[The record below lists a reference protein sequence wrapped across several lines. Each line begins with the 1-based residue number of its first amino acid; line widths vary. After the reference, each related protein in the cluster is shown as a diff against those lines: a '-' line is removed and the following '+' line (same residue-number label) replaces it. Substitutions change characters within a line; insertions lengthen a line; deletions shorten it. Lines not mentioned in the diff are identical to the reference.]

1 MEPILTSA
9 AIGEWLQQWMHKGA
23 AEPAYRQLYR
33 LLRQCILE
41 GRLGAGTRLPSSRQL
56 AADLG
61 IARNTVLQVY
71 EQLAVEGYV
80 SAATGRGTF
89 VEDISHDLPV
99 RARPVASDDTDPRWA
114 ASQSGLSKRGQ
125 RLMASLGY
133 SDRQYG
139 AFMAGVPDVSAFP
152 AREWMRIQNRHWRK
166 LRPELLSYAPAGGL
180 PPLRQALSEH
190 LGATRSVNSHAG
202 QVVITSGIHQSIDVA
217 VRLLCDV
224 GDRVWIEEPAYWG
237 IRNLLL
243 SQGMEVVGI
252 PVDAEGINPRGADLQ
267 RPPRLIVVTPSHQ
280 YPLGMVMSLGRR
292 RRLLE
297 FARQH
302 GCWIIEDDYD
312 SDFRY
317 GARPLPSLQGLD
329 ETGLVIYAGSFSK
342 MLFPG
347 LRLGYAV
354 VPDRLATAF
363 ASGVAELYREGQLMT
378 QSIMAEFLREGFVS
392 SHMRRMRTLYAARR
406 ARLIDAV
413 QARYGNALRIVG
425 DKAGLH
431 LVLALPRSADDAS
444 ICRVAYQR
452 GIMARP
458 LSSYYL
464 RPERAQKGLVLGY
477 AGVREDD
484 IPNAFTMLAD
494 VIDAAL
500 AKG

>member
-1 MEPILTSA
+1 
-9 AIGEWLQQWMHKGA
+9 MHKGSG
-23 AEPAYRQLYR
+23 EPAYRQLYR
-33 LLRQCILE
+33 LLRQCILD
-41 GRLGAGTRLPSSRQL
+41 GKLGAGARLPSSRQL
-56 AADLG
+56 AADLS

-80 SAATGRGTF
+80 SAATGKGTF
-89 VEDISHDLPV
+89 VEDISHELPE
-99 RARPVASDDTDPRWA
+99 RAKPVAQDDSVSRW
-114 ASQSGLSKRGQ
+114 SGNEPLLSARGE
-125 RLMASLGY
+125 RLLGSLGY

-139 AFMAGVPDVSAFP
+139 AFMAGVPDVSEFP
-152 AREWMRIQNRHWRK
+152 AREWMRIQNRHWRR
-166 LRPELLSYAPAGGL
+166 LRPELLSYAPSGGH

-190 LGATRSVNSHAG
+190 LGASRSVESHAG
-202 QVVITSGIHQSIDVA
+202 QVVITSGIHQAIDVA

-237 IRNLLL
+237 IRNLLI

-252 PVDAEGINPRGADLQ
+252 PVDAEGINPSSTDMS

-280 YPLGMVMSLGRR
+280 YPLGMVMSLARR
-292 RRLLE
+292 RRILE

-317 GARPLPSLQGLD
+317 GTRPLPSLQGLD

-342 MLFPG
+342 TLFPG

-354 VPDRLATAF
+354 VPERLAGAF

-378 QSIMAEFLREGFVS
+378 QSVMAEFLREGFVS
-392 SHMRRMRTLYAARR
+392 SHMRRMRSLYAARR
-406 ARLIDAV
+406 ACLIDAV
-413 QARYGNALRIVG
+413 QARYGSALRIIG

-431 LVLALPRSADDAS
+431 LVLALPRTVDDARL
-444 ICRVAYQR
+444 CRVAYQR

-458 LSSYYL
+458 LSMYYL
-464 RPERAQKGLVLGY
+464 EPERGQKGLVLGY
-477 AGVREDD
+477 AGVPEGD
-484 IPNAFTMLAD
+484 IATSFTVLAD

-500 AKG
+500 KPS

>member
-1 MEPILTSA
+1 
-9 AIGEWLQQWMHKGA
+9 MHKGSG
-23 AEPAYRQLYR
+23 EPAYRQLYR

-41 GRLGAGTRLPSSRQL
+41 GKLGPGVRLPSSRQL
-56 AADLG
+56 AADLS

-80 SAATGRGTF
+80 SAATGKGTF
-89 VEDISHDLPV
+89 VEDISHELPV
-99 RARPVASDDTDPRWA
+99 RARPVAQGDA
-114 ASQSGLSKRGQ
+114 ASRWSGKEGILSARGE
-125 RLMASLGY
+125 RLLSFLGY

-139 AFMAGVPDVSAFP
+139 AFMAGVPDVSEFP
-152 AREWMRIQNRHWRK
+152 VREWMRIYNRHWRK
-166 LRPELLSYAPAGGL
+166 LRPELLTYAPAGGH

-190 LGATRSVNSHAG
+190 LGASRSVDSHAG
-202 QVVITSGIHQSIDVA
+202 QVVVTSGIHQAIDVA

-224 GDRVWIEEPAYWG
+224 GDCVWIEEPAYWG

-252 PVDAEGINPRGADLQ
+252 PVDAEGINPRSADML

-280 YPLGMVMSLGRR
+280 YPLGMVMSLARR
-292 RRLLE
+292 RRMLE

-342 MLFPG
+342 TLFPG

-354 VPDRLATAF
+354 VPERLAGAF

-378 QSIMAEFLREGFVS
+378 QSVMAEFLREGFVS
-392 SHMRRMRTLYAARR
+392 SHMRRMRSLYAARR
-406 ARLIDAV
+406 ACLIDAV
-413 QARYGNALRIVG
+413 QARYGTSLRIVG

-431 LVLALPRSADDAS
+431 LVLALPRMVDDAW

-458 LSSYYL
+458 LSMYYL
-464 RPERAQKGLVLGY
+464 NPERAQKGLVLGY
-477 AGVREDD
+477 AGVPEGE
-484 IPNAFTMLAD
+484 IGTAFTVLAD

-500 AKG
+500 KPS